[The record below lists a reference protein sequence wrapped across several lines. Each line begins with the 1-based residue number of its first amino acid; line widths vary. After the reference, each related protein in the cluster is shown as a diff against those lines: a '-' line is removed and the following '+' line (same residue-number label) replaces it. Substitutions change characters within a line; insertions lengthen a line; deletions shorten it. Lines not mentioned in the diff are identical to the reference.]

1 MKIKKVELK
10 YFKFHKDLP
19 IDIDSKN
26 FLIYGENG
34 AGKSSIYEALYSNL
48 YHQQNSIRDTYLSRN
63 CQGEQ
68 LEVNIAF
75 DDGQVLNRNDD
86 NLTSRNVLSN
96 SNIYFANEK
105 VLNRL
110 TKENFYIALTDTL
123 IVHFP
128 KLKDLT
134 KVFHEKFEDF
144 RRWKERIR
152 HQQKQPLKD
161 GEKSVDYYQIIE
173 DYRENLDKELNKI
186 NQIFEKSFKQE
197 VPKDSINKI
206 IKENF
211 DENFSITFDF
221 QGAIIPTN
229 IENTGLDFEIAL
241 PIIKIKIDEIEY
253 GGKLSQH
260 FNEAKLKLIGVAIY
274 FALAKKYEI
283 QQNEFKLLVLDDFLT
298 SLDMANRKLIIR
310 YILEEFKDYQ
320 KLILTHNLQFFNMVT
335 KMIHLDS
342 EDKKNWKVQ
351 KLFIYDNQA
360 FLYNKNLSYLP
371 EANNRLQQGDLHSAG
386 NFIRKEF
393 ERIISEFE
401 QLLELGRV
409 EDLQNII
416 DALASQDKHYIYS
429 HKVTNNFYKQVK
441 NILEDSKNS
450 EQVIIS
456 SIKSAF
462 NPLNKTEIEFT
473 EKIKNSDGTT
483 SDTTIKTLIKRGEFY
498 KNFILNPTSH
508 DDIDIEIYQKECR
521 NGINLLEYLNK
532 IITNLKGKRFE

>member
-48 YHQQNSIRDTYLSRN
+48 YHQQNSIRDTYLSRT

-68 LEVNIAF
+68 LKVNIAF

-144 RRWKERIR
+144 RRWKDNIR

-161 GEKSVDYYQIIE
+161 GEKPVDYYPIIE
-173 DYRENLDKELNKI
+173 KYREDLDKELNQI
-186 NQIFEKSFKQE
+186 NQIFEESFKQE
-197 VPKDSINKI
+197 VPKGSINKI

-221 QGAIIPTN
+221 QGAKIPTN
-229 IENTGLDFEIAL
+229 LENTGLDFEIAL

-298 SLDMANRKLIIR
+298 SLDMANRKLIIK

-320 KLILTHNLQFFNMVT
+320 KFILTHNLQFFNMVT

-342 EDKKNWKVQ
+342 EDEKNWKVQ
-351 KLFIYDNQA
+351 KLFVHDNKA
-360 FLYNKNLSYLP
+360 FLYDKNTSYLTD
-371 EANNRLQQGDLHSAG
+371 ADDRLKNGDLYSAG

-393 ERIISEFE
+393 EKIFNEFE
-401 QLLELGRV
+401 QLLELGKV
-409 EDLQNII
+409 EEQKYILGALQSKDKHVVKANQDFNALIKTINNILKSSKSDEDKLQIIKNII
-416 DALASQDKHYIYS
+416 DDR
-429 HKVTNNFYKQVK
+429 
-441 NILEDSKNS
+441 DSK
-450 EQVIIS
+450 
-456 SIKSAF
+456 
-462 NPLNKTEIEFT
+462 EIDFSVDIDG
-473 EKIKNSDGTT
+473 EKIN
-483 SDTTIKTLIKRGEFY
+483 IKIKKAIFY
-498 KNFILNPTSH
+498 KNLIFNPSSH
-508 DDIDIEIYQKECR
+508 HDISVEIYKKECE
-521 NGINLLEYLNK
+521 NGISLLTSLNK
-532 IITNLKGKRFE
+532 VINNLKGTKYE